1 MIKSGL
7 IAGTITLIIVLG
19 ISYFTGNWS
28 YVYYLSGTL
37 GLAFVALALANLIDS
52 LILGN
57 KGSFSSEKETR
68 KIGRREDAKRFISLA
83 VPNLLAALV
92 YIIN

>member
-1 MIKSGL
+1 MIKRGL

-57 KGSFSSEKETR
+57 KGSFSSEKGTR

>member
-1 MIKSGL
+1 MIKKGL

-37 GLAFVALALANLIDS
+37 GFAFVALALGCLIDS

-57 KGSFSSEKETR
+57 KGTFSSEKETR

>member
-1 MIKSGL
+1 MIKKGF

-28 YVYYLSGTL
+28 YLYYISGTL
-37 GLAFVALALANLIDS
+37 GVAFVALSLASLIDS

-68 KIGRREDAKRFISLA
+68 KIGRRENAKRYISLA
-83 VPNLLAALV
+83 VPNLLAALI

>member
-1 MIKSGL
+1 MVERGL

-37 GLAFVALALANLIDS
+37 GFAFVALALGCLIDS

>member
-7 IAGTITLIIVLG
+7 ITGTITLIIVLG

-28 YVYYLSGTL
+28 YVYYLSRTL

>member
-1 MIKSGL
+1 MVERGL

-28 YVYYLSGTL
+28 YVYYLSETL
-37 GLAFVALALANLIDS
+37 GFAFVALALGCLIDS

>member
-1 MIKSGL
+1 MIKRGL

>member
-1 MIKSGL
+1 M
-7 IAGTITLIIVLG
+7 IIVLG

-52 LILGN
+52 LILVN

>member
-1 MIKSGL
+1 MVKRGL

-37 GLAFVALALANLIDS
+37 GLAFVTLALANLIDS

>member
-1 MIKSGL
+1 MIKRGL
-7 IAGTITLIIVLG
+7 IAGIITLIIVLG

-37 GLAFVALALANLIDS
+37 GFAFVALALGCLIDS

-68 KIGRREDAKRFISLA
+68 KIGRREEAKRFISLA

>member
-1 MIKSGL
+1 MIKRGL
-7 IAGTITLIIVLG
+7 IVGTITLIIVLG

-37 GLAFVALALANLIDS
+37 GFAFVALALGCLIDS

>member
-1 MIKSGL
+1 MVKKGL
-7 IAGTITLIIVLG
+7 ITGTITLIIVLG

>member
-1 MIKSGL
+1 MIKKGL
-7 IAGTITLIIVLG
+7 IAGTITLIVVLG

-37 GLAFVALALANLIDS
+37 GLAFVALALGCLIDS

-57 KGSFSSEKETR
+57 KGSFFSEKETR
-68 KIGRREDAKRFISLA
+68 RVGRREDAKRFISLA
-83 VPNLLAALV
+83 VPNLLAVLV

>member
-1 MIKSGL
+1 MIKRGL

-37 GLAFVALALANLIDS
+37 GFAFVALALGCLIDS

-68 KIGRREDAKRFISLA
+68 KIGRREEAKRFISLA

>member
-1 MIKSGL
+1 MIKKGL

-57 KGSFSSEKETR
+57 KGSLSSEKETR

>member
-1 MIKSGL
+1 MIKRGL

-37 GLAFVALALANLIDS
+37 GFAFVALALGCLIDS